1 MKVFRRS
8 LFVLLCLFM
17 LPFMVGLFYPHNLL
31 YERSIVI
38 DKPVYNVY
46 NYIAC
51 LTNHQKFSPWYI
63 QGGTT
68 IVNCNGGNDASNC
81 GYSYNWTNIN
91 GRIGPGSEEIL
102 CIAEADRVETIV
114 RLNEPFINYNYST
127 LITEKLNEN
136 QTKVTWKMKSH
147 LPNPFNALHLIC
159 KYDEKF
165 GSYLEESLF
174 LLKQNVETF
183 E

>member
-1 MKVFRRS
+1 M
-8 LFVLLCLFM
+8 
-17 LPFMVGLFYPHNLL
+17 
-31 YERSIVI
+31 
-38 DKPVYNVY
+38 
-46 NYIAC
+46 
-51 LTNHQKFSPWYI
+51 
-63 QGGTT
+63 
-68 IVNCNGGNDASNC
+68 
-81 GYSYNWTNIN
+81 
-91 GRIGPGSEEIL
+91 
-102 CIAEADRVETIV
+102 ETIV

-165 GSYLEESLF
+165 GSYLEESLL
-174 LLKQNVETF
+174 LLKQNLETL